1 MTTSKYLMTFFLSPP
16 KVFEWVFVLYF
27 CIHNTQYMIP
37 NSYFIHEVELDVKDN
52 NAMDKEK

>member
-1 MTTSKYLMTFFLSPP
+1 MTFFLSPP

-52 NAMDKEK
+52 NAMDKEKWSKRP